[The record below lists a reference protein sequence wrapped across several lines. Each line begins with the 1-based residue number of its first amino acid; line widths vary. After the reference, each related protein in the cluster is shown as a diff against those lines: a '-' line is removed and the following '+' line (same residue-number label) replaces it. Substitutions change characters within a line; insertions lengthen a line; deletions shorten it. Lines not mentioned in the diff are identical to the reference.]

1 MHRVTVRIKKE
12 LYEKY
17 QIYLVKN
24 DIKMKADLTS
34 HINSQVLNYQ
44 MPCDYSKEYSNMEYS
59 KLNFEVENN
68 LYKNYKITLI
78 ENNTTPTA
86 DIIRHIMVAV
96 EK

>member
-1 MHRVTVRIKKE
+1 MHRVTVRIKKV
-12 LYEKY
+12 LYDKY

-24 DIKMKADLTS
+24 EKKMKEDLTK

-44 MPCDYSKEYSNMEYS
+44 MPCDYCKEYSNLEYS
-59 KLNFEVENN
+59 KLNFEVEKN

-86 DIIRHIMVAV
+86 DIIRHIMEVV